1 MVTLGPCARGWI
13 RGVATAIALLALH
26 VAPAGAVTIDE
37 FPLGA
42 TPTGIASGPDDQLWV
57 TTSEPGIVRVSP
69 SGAVT
74 ERIPLTATGAPT
86 PALPVF
92 SGGDLWFVMRRVDV
106 SNVTTTT
113 IARRTPGGTVTEY
126 PLADPSPTVG
136 DLAPGPDGNVWF
148 TEYGSRNRIGR
159 ITPAGLVTEF
169 PADQEPRSLGVG
181 QSGGLWVTS
190 GAKYVSPWLAA
201 VSDAGLLQS
210 APLSFP
216 VSRVAGSPRTPTL
229 WFAGTLWLCCY
240 GVPSIDFVA
249 WQTPGQ
255 PQVSVSNGFLGAGA
269 HITDLTVGPDGSGWV
284 TDDGLGWDASGPH
297 IGRVTTSG
305 RVTAFST
312 GLPDDAQPANIT
324 AGPGDTLWFT
334 DAAGRVGR
342 VRVDRP
348 TTTTSEASG
357 TTQSATSVGA
367 VVSSSGVP
375 ARMRFEYGPTTA
387 YGSVTPWQDVDD
399 DDEPVGRSARLSGL
413 TAATTYHYR
422 AVVESPLGRD
432 PGPDRTVRTLTPP
445 PAPPP
450 PPADTDGDGFSAD
463 VDCDDTDAS
472 VHPGAADVPG
482 NGRDESCDGRDAP
495 YPRFY
500 PSIGFTSK
508 SYRRD
513 RYSEFTSLTVK
524 GLPAHAGIELRC
536 TGRGCD
542 LTRWSTTLS
551 RARARLDLRRRL
563 GATRLRGGTT
573 VELRLT
579 LPGHVGTVVR
589 WRLKPSPRL
598 PKVTC
603 LDPGRKQDRPC

>member
-169 PADQEPRSLGVG
+169 PVGQEVRSLGVD
-181 QSGGLWVTS
+181 QAGGLWVT
-190 GAKYVSPWLAA
+190 GTYTFLAS
-201 VSDAGLLQS
+201 VSDAGLLDA
-210 APLSFP
+210 APTGFP

-229 WFAGTLWLCCY
+229 WFAGTLSLCCY
-240 GVPSIDFVA
+240 GVPSIDLVG
-249 WQTPGQ
+249 WRSPGE
-255 PQVSVSNGFLGAGA
+255 PAASASNGFLGAGA

-284 TDDGLGWDASGPH
+284 TDDGLGPVKSSSH

-305 RVTAFST
+305 RVTAFSA
-312 GLPDDAQPANIT
+312 GLESDARPGSIA

-334 DAAGRVGR
+334 DTAGRVGR

-348 TTTTSEASG
+348 STTTSAPSG
-357 TTQSATSVGA
+357 TTQNATSVGA
-367 VVSSSGVP
+367 VVSSNGVP

-387 YGSVTPWQDVDD
+387 YGSATTWQDVEDG
-399 DDEPVGRSARLSGL
+399 DEPVGRSARLSGL
-413 TAATTYHYR
+413 APGTTYHYR
-422 AVVESPLGRD
+422 AVVESPMGID
-432 PGPDRTVRTLTPP
+432 PGPDRTVHTLSPP
-445 PAPPP
+445 PEPPP
-450 PPADTDGDGFSAD
+450 PPADTDRDGFSVE
-463 VDCDDTDAS
+463 VDCDDTDAA
-472 VHPGAADVPG
+472 VHPGAPDVPG
-482 NGRDESCDGRDAP
+482 NGRDEDCDGRDAA

-500 PSIGFTSK
+500 PSIDFASK
-508 SYRRD
+508 TYRRD
-513 RYSEFTSLTVK
+513 RYSEFISLTVK

-536 TGRGCD
+536 TGPGCG
-542 LTRWSTTLS
+542 LTRWRTTLS
-551 RARARLDLRRRL
+551 RSRAQIDLRRRL
-563 GATRLRGGTT
+563 GATRLRRGTT

-579 LPGHVGTVVR
+579 LPRHVGTVVR
-589 WRLKPSPRL
+589 WRLEPSPRR
-598 PKVTC
+598 PTVTC
-603 LDPGRKQDRPC
+603 LDPGKQRDRRC